1 MRHYMPLQLCII
13 FLLLFSCTSPKSPE
27 REILDSVSVQK
38 LRTVY
43 DPAIAYV
50 QDNFFV
56 LRDYSSNLDIFN
68 QHELDT
74 TIQLLQ
80 QVETMLGLEL
90 HGGRM
95 LKKVAALDNSHV
107 AIMKYTPDTLIII
120 DAKNSSISQKIP
132 IKVASNE
139 RMIDFVPLSKHEVCY
154 LTYSIKTR
162 QESKLYK
169 LNLKSLQ
176 STFIYQLDLEDQVA
190 DLLKLSLDEHQDVLI
205 LNPFSSELV
214 KIDQKKGTT
223 VKEKYKIPSDF
234 PYHVMKTSSFSSQ
247 AAFFNSANDTTQR
260 SKVVDFVMS
269 DGALFLI
276 VNQGTERTFTSRHLL
291 LCTLQDDAQPKII
304 PTNQTPLNFSYDK
317 HIFFSSEKDSVDQL
331 SIVPIRKILS
341 GEYDRQQ

>member
-1 MRHYMPLQLCII
+1 MRHYMPTQLCII
-13 FLLLFSCTSPKSPE
+13 FLFVLSCTSPKSPE
-27 REILDSVSVQK
+27 REMLDSVSVQK

-68 QHELDT
+68 QQALDT

-80 QVETMLGLEL
+80 QVQTMQGLEL
-90 HGGRM
+90 HGGRV

-107 AIMKYTPDTLIII
+107 AIMKYTPDSLIIL

-132 IKVASNE
+132 FKVASNE
-139 RMIDFVPLSKHEVCY
+139 RMIDFVPLSKHEVFY

-176 STFIYQLDLEDQVA
+176 STFIYQLDLEDKVA
-190 DLLKLSLDEHQDVLI
+190 DLLKLALDENQDVLI
-205 LNPFSSELV
+205 LNPFSAELLRV
-214 KIDQKKGTT
+214 DQKKGTA
-223 VKEKYKIPSDF
+223 VKEKYKTPSDF
-234 PYHVMKTSSFSSQ
+234 PYHVMKTRSYVSQ
-247 AAFFNSANDTTQR
+247 VEFFNSANDTTQR
-260 SKVVDFVMS
+260 TRVVDFVMS
-269 DGALFLI
+269 DGALLLI

-291 LCTLQDDAQPKII
+291 MCSLHDDAQPKII
-304 PTNQTPLNFSYDK
+304 PTNQIPLNFSHDK

-341 GEYDRQQ
+341 GGYDRQQ